1 MDCAICGDAIPA
13 ARMNMWPWARTCN
26 PAPSI
31 AHQANTQRQ
40 HRKTYRK
47 RRDAKARAG
56 RAALRPNKTDQ
67 AGGTE

>member
-1 MDCAICGDAIPA
+1 MDCAICGDTIPA
-13 ARMNMWPWARTCN
+13 ARMNMWPWARTCT
-26 PAPSI
+26 PEHSI

-40 HRKTYRK
+40 HRKAYRK

-56 RAALRPNKTDQ
+56 RAALRPKTDQ